1 MSMTPLTLFVKRLF
15 KPDEIDISKEMKMRV
30 NAVLFDLFDT
40 LLLVNGGDAFYE
52 PALQKLHNF
61 LVENGVKVTFEE
73 FKRLY
78 FDVRDSLYLE
88 TAETLDEPHFNVRL
102 LRTLKRLGYNFEVS
116 NPIIIGGTK
125 TFGEEF
131 MRHVSLDEDAVDV
144 LQKLYGKYK
153 LGIVSNLSIPECAW
167 QLLEKFDLKKYF
179 DVIVLSGDVN
189 RRKPSPEIFQKALK
203 ALNIKASETIFI
215 GDTLSI
221 DIKGAKNIGI
231 NAILIKRKT
240 SLTDSPKSLIWSP
253 KEETQIKPDK
263 IITSLKE
270 LLALLE
276 DC

>member
-1 MSMTPLTLFVKRLF
+1 MTPLTLFVKRLF